1 VTQAAESRM
10 DGEGSGAGQGR
21 KGHRGPP
28 PTPAILNGLLKRTE
42 LAKVLKVHPGTIRSW
57 QADGLPVAERNGV
70 GRECRYSLP
79 DVEAWLAAKKAAKQ
93 TQAFVSL
100 EVARTRQAEQGA
112 LLKEQLRLT
121 RARELLARAEVER
134 AWGAEITAC
143 RTYLLSCPQAW
154 CDRVHRVAAKG
165 PAAVEA
171 VLDELIRQALREFP
185 RGGISPSRRHEPR
198 HPGAA
203 PRALGAPLSSSGR
216 PGAAPVPPGVRRV
229 GAVVRW
235 HIGPSTARRRGPGRS
250 VAPAGGHA
258 APAPAGRG
266 LTCGQPSLS
275 RARMRRRRSRRRW
288 SSVSSAAPSAPNG
301 RRGAAEWTE
310 GRPGPGREVPGT
322 PCRVR
327 RCRVSMGGFGFG
339 SRRLTVRPLLA

>member
-216 PGAAPVPPGVRRV
+216 PGAAPVPPPASGEWVRWSDGTSVRRLRA
-229 GAVVRW
+229 GEDRADRWRRPVVTR
-235 HIGPSTARRRGPGRS
+235 PRRR
-250 VAPAGGHA
+250 
-258 APAPAGRG
+258 
-266 LTCGQPSLS
+266 LD
-275 RARMRRRRSRRRW
+275 
-288 SSVSSAAPSAPNG
+288 
-301 RRGAAEWTE
+301 GA
-310 GRPGPGREVPGT
+310 
-322 PCRVR
+322 
-327 RCRVSMGGFGFG
+327 
-339 SRRLTVRPLLA
+339 